1 MSFTW
6 RGEHRREEG
15 AVATTQ
21 NMLERWVKIEERK
34 NALIE
39 KAEGFFEARKRAG
52 KKVVPIAHSQWQGLL
67 RLALSTTSVKEIHL
81 FIRYQ
86 EGRAQQGEGWRSG
99 DFGKDLRTA
108 LAEVEKDA
116 GDDQALSMEL
126 VRLFLGYLMR
136 EARWR
141 ESAEE
146 R

>member
-1 MSFTW
+1 
-6 RGEHRREEG
+6 
-15 AVATTQ
+15 
-21 NMLERWVKIEERK
+21 MLERWEKIEERK
-34 NALIE
+34 DALIE

-146 R
+146 T

>member
-1 MSFTW
+1 
-6 RGEHRREEG
+6 
-15 AVATTQ
+15 
-21 NMLERWVKIEERK
+21 
-34 NALIE
+34 
-39 KAEGFFEARKRAG
+39 
-52 KKVVPIAHSQWQGLL
+52 
-67 RLALSTTSVKEIHL
+67 L